1 MNSSCCV
8 PFQVPYFEWLELK
21 TDWQRV
27 SYLKD
32 KIGKAVAEDMAKWTY
47 VDNAEQ
53 LQHIHRPK
61 QIFRNKQQGK

>member
-1 MNSSCCV
+1 MSKSGHVPSMTPSCFV

-32 KIGKAVAEDMAKWTY
+32 KIGKVVAEDMAK
-47 VDNAEQ
+47 
-53 LQHIHRPK
+53 
-61 QIFRNKQQGK
+61 